1 MATAKKGPKQS
12 PSGTKTGTPE
22 AKRDGAASKQTAQ
35 PEDAAGRV
43 DVDGFSDSIRLGSE
57 SGALFAKAGGLAIVC
72 LGASVA
78 LGASEGDGFRRWSH
92 GYLAAFGV
100 ALAITAGS
108 LFWVCLQHLVNAKW
122 SIVVRR
128 VGELFAANM
137 PLVAVLALPVIVPVV
152 LGNGVIYEWADKTKV
167 AAEEVLKH
175 KAGYL
180 NPGFFLVRMV
190 LYFGFWSILAR
201 YYLNNSR
208 RQDETGGAEIAPAMS
223 RISGPAMIAFGLTLT
238 FCSIDLFMAVDPRW
252 FSTMFGVY
260 YFASCVLGVHITL
273 ILALMWLQAR
283 GHLKTTITQEHYHD
297 LGKMLFAFVIF
308 WAYIGFSQ
316 FMLIW
321 YANLPEETAYFKQRF
336 AGNWSGVS
344 WTLVFG
350 HFVIPFFGLL
360 SRHIKRNKT
369 LLGFWCFWMLAMVYV
384 DMYWLVLPAV
394 DAQPDLRP
402 MDLLALLGILSA
414 LVAGA
419 AREAGK
425 KNLIP
430 TKDPRLEQSLV
441 FENI

>member
-1 MATAKKGPKQS
+1 MATAKKGPK
-12 PSGTKTGTPE
+12 KTGSDTKAPSTEKPAAAPKKSATPDD
-22 AKRDGAASKQTAQ
+22 ATA
-35 PEDAAGRV
+35 RV
-43 DVDGFSDSIRLGSE
+43 DIAGFSDSIQLGTE
-57 SGALFAKAGGLAIVC
+57 SGALFAKAAGLAVLC
-72 LGASVA
+72 LGASVG
-78 LGASEGDGFRRWSH
+78 LGASDGDGFRRWSH

-100 ALAITAGS
+100 ALAVTAGAV
-108 LFWVCLQHLVNAKW
+108 FWVCLQHLVNARW

-137 PLVAVLALPVIVPVV
+137 PLLAVLALPIIVPAA
-152 LGNGVIYEWADKTKV
+152 LGNPVVYEWADKAKV
-167 AAEEVLKH
+167 ASEEILQH

-180 NPGFFLVRMV
+180 NPGFFAFRMV
-190 LYFGFWSILAR
+190 FYFGFWSILAR
-201 YYLNNSR
+201 YFLNNSR
-208 RQDETGGAEIAPAMS
+208 RQDETGGSEIAPSMN
-223 RISGPAMIAFGLTLT
+223 RVSGPSMIVYGLAIT
-238 FCSIDLFMAVDPRW
+238 FCAIDLFMSVQPRW

-260 YFASCVLGVHITL
+260 FFASCVTCVHITL
-273 ILALMWLQAR
+273 ILSLMWLQGR
-283 GHLKTTITQEHYHD
+283 GRLAKSVTTEHYHD

-321 YANLPEETAYFKQRF
+321 YANLPEETAWFKQRF
-336 AGNWSGVS
+336 AGGWGNVS
-344 WTLVFG
+344 WTLLFG

-369 LLGFWCFWMLAMVYV
+369 LLAFWCFWMLAMVYI
-384 DMYWLVLPAV
+384 DMFWLVLPAV
-394 DAQPDLRP
+394 DVEPNVRA
-402 MDLLALLGILSA
+402 MDLLALVGLLSA

-430 TKDPRLEQSLV
+430 TKDPRLEQSLA